1 MTPKEGR
8 ASWLSLVFFFFL
20 AYLLFFFL
28 LKYNFKN
35 FSPRKKNFKNF
46 FFFFRYNLTFI
57 QLDFYK
63 KKKIYQT
70 KFFCLEW
77 NIFFSFTILQFFFAW
92 NEKKIFRPGAWTR
105 LLKVGHN
112 PFLAFTLTLLPI
124 NFSWY
129 TWED

>member
-8 ASWLSLVFFFFL
+8 ASWLSLVFFFFWL
-20 AYLLFFFL
+20 IY
-28 LKYNFKN
+28 
-35 FSPRKKNFKNF
+35 F
-46 FFFFRYNLTFI
+46 FFFCLSIISRIFHQEKKISRIFFFSRYNFTFI

-77 NIFFSFTILQFFFAW
+77 NIFFSFTILQNFFAW
-92 NEKKIFRPGAWTR
+92 NEKKNFRPGAWTR